1 MKKTIAIFTVLI
13 LSLSSCNDF
22 LELEPEYVVSETGFY
37 KTAKDFDTGLI
48 GAYSGLQDLH
58 SLSLLYITELTT
70 DNAEIQWSSPTTA
83 ESECDEMNMT
93 LANSF
98 VGEVWSD
105 SFTAISRANTILS
118 KLDGVDISEALK
130 SQYRGEALFLRAYN
144 YFNLVRLFGDL
155 PLITVSFK
163 SPKEIA
169 DFDMGRKPASEIY
182 NLIVSDLTASAGFLK
197 DVSGLSKSRASE
209 GAASTLLGK
218 VYLTMGEHQLAAS
231 VLEDVMG
238 MGYTL
243 EDDYAALFSP
253 GNDELGESIFEVKYM
268 SGNVGE
274 GNRFSSVFF
283 PALFNLGMFPGNM
296 QGNGRI
302 NPTSDVASA
311 YETGDARRPVSIA
324 DSVRLLDGTYGDYLA
339 GLKFVDFT
347 TGILGDGGVN
357 YTSLRY
363 ADVLLMYAEALNEL
377 SRTDDAHEYLN
388 MVRERADLD
397 ALAGLSKAD
406 FSLALERERRVEF
419 FNEGHRWFDLLRTGR
434 LQTVMN
440 AHFAAKGQSFTV
452 ENYELLMPIPQ
463 RELDIDV
470 NLAQNDGY

>member
-37 KTAKDFDTGLI
+37 KTAKDFDTALT
-48 GAYSGLQDLH
+48 GAYSGLQGLH
-58 SLSLLYITELTT
+58 NLSLLYITELTT

-98 VGEVWSD
+98 VGDVWSD

-218 VYLTMGEHQLAAS
+218 VYLTMGEYQLAAS

-243 EDDYAALFSP
+243 EDDYATLFSP

-283 PALFNLGMFPGNM
+283 PSLFNLGMFPGNM

-302 NPTSDVASA
+302 NPTADVASA
-311 YETGDARRPVSIA
+311 YETGDDRRPVSIA

-440 AHFAAKGQSFTV
+440 AHFAAKGESFTV
-452 ENYELLMPIPQ
+452 QNYELLMPIPQ